1 MFDLPEKV
9 NLFHPYISM
18 HFPHCSLDIS
28 QVTDKENLFNN
39 QEIL

>member
-9 NLFHPYISM
+9 NLCEL
-18 HFPHCSLDIS
+18 HFPYCSLDIS
-28 QVTDKENLFNN
+28 QVADKENLFNN